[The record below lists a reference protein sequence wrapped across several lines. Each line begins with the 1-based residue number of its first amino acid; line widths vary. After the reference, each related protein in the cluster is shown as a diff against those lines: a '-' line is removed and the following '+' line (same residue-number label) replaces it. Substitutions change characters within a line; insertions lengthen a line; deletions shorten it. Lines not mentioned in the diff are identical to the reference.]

1 MCLLPNMNLLI
12 EGGMLEQSVEVYKME
27 NDAGLLGE
35 PSQVI
40 QANARGLTAIEYNS
54 KLVFMGF

>member
-1 MCLLPNMNLLI
+1 MNVLV

-35 PSQVI
+35 PSRVI